1 MSRVDSD
8 NYDKAESNYKGIED
22 SENLFEDWLKS
33 SPNPSPQRASSI
45 QTIIVKSVAQSYQ
58 DMFKNIYIEGGDYD
72 CHSSIR
78 GIEKFN
84 GSNACHSS
92 IRGIEKFNGS
102 NAPSTSM
109 SYASPKQ
116 NTGSVIE
123 IKELSRTF
131 YGSIVEQAQESGE
144 DEEILLGYCEVCM
157 KNTYPVVGVRLKEMS
172 FWGSIRYFIDSF
184 SCCAAG
190 GEMKEYHES
199 VYVCPVCKKEIALKK
214 IINK

>member
-1 MSRVDSD
+1 
-8 NYDKAESNYKGIED
+8 
-22 SENLFEDWLKS
+22 
-33 SPNPSPQRASSI
+33 
-45 QTIIVKSVAQSYQ
+45 VKSVAQSYQ

-72 CHSSIR
+72 CHSSLKA
-78 GIEKFN
+78 IEKFN
-84 GSNACHSS
+84 N
-92 IRGIEKFNGS
+92 S

-144 DEEILLGYCEVCM
+144 DEEVVLAFCRFCM

-172 FWGSIRYFIDSF
+172 FWGSIRYFIGSL

-190 GEMKEYHES
+190 GEMKEYQES
-199 VYVCPVCKKEIALKK
+199 VYMCSVCKEEVALKK